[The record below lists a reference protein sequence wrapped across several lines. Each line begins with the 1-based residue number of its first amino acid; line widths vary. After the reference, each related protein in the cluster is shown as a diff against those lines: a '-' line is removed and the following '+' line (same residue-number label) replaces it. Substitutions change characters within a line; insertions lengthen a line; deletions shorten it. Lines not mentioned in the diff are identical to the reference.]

1 MGTEI
6 DVSAVASNTLRL
18 QGYDANHHGVRY
30 VFMFNLELLITS
42 AFDRWSAS
50 VNLYYLLEDESVVIF
65 DQVNAESSRGAWCL
79 GAILTRFTKNVAL

>member
-1 MGTEI
+1 
-6 DVSAVASNTLRL
+6 
-18 QGYDANHHGVRY
+18 
-30 VFMFNLELLITS
+30 MFNLELLITS

-79 GAILTRFTKNVAL
+79 GAVYAFH